1 MTSRYQI
8 ELTRAA
14 RRALDS
20 LPTKLQK
27 QIDRQI
33 LALAKNPYPPGSK
46 KLKNDVEGL
55 HRIRVGDYRI
65 LYIVETHRLV
75 IVIVTIG
82 HRREVYR

>member
-1 MTSRYQI
+1 MTARYQI
-8 ELTRAA
+8 ELTRTA

-20 LPTKLQK
+20 LPTKVQK

-33 LALAKNPYPPGSK
+33 RALAKNPYAPGSK
-46 KLKNDVEGL
+46 KLRGAEGF

-65 LYIVETHRLV
+65 LYIVEADCLV

>member
-1 MTSRYQI
+1 MSARYQI

-20 LPTKLQK
+20 LPTKVQK
-27 QIDRQI
+27 QIDRHI

-46 KLKNDVEGL
+46 KLRGAEGL
-55 HRIRVGDYRI
+55 HRLRVGDHRI
-65 LYIVETHRLV
+65 LYIVEVHRLI

>member
-1 MTSRYQI
+1 MTARYQI

-14 RRALDS
+14 RRALDP
-20 LPTKLQK
+20 LPTKVQK

-46 KLKNDVEGL
+46 KLKSVEGL

-65 LYIVETHRLV
+65 LYIIEVHRLV
-75 IVIVTIG
+75 VVIVTIA

>member
-1 MTSRYQI
+1 MTARYQI

-20 LPTKLQK
+20 LPTKVQK
-27 QIDRQI
+27 RIDRHI

-46 KLKNDVEGL
+46 KLRGAEGL
-55 HRIRVGDYRI
+55 HRLRVGDYRI
-65 LYIVETHRLV
+65 LYIVEADRLV

>member
-1 MTSRYQI
+1 MTARYQI

-20 LPTKLQK
+20 LPTKAQK

-46 KLKNDVEGL
+46 KLKGVEGL

-65 LYIVETHRLV
+65 LYIVEVHRLV
-75 IVIVTIG
+75 VVIVTIG

>member
-1 MTSRYQI
+1 MTARYQI
-8 ELTRAA
+8 ELTRTA

-20 LPTKLQK
+20 LPTKVQK

-46 KLKNDVEGL
+46 KLRGAEGF

-65 LYIVETHRLV
+65 LYIVEADRLV

-82 HRREVYR
+82 HRGEVYR

>member
-1 MTSRYQI
+1 MTARYQI
-8 ELTRAA
+8 ELTRTA

-20 LPTKLQK
+20 LPTKVQK

-46 KLKNDVEGL
+46 KLRGVEGL
-55 HRIRVGDYRI
+55 HRVRVGDYRI
-65 LYIVETHRLV
+65 LYIVEADRLV

-82 HRREVYR
+82 HRGEVYR